1 LPART
6 TTRAPIATRLGQF
19 GRGPSHFWQPLPKCC
34 RPSVELTAY
43 KSYSIPADVLGAFAV
58 SHANVWRCGLKVTPV
73 PARFRLHPIL
83 ACRLPYRFPRGRFTR
98 LLRVRVPA
106 PWLPYRFPR
115 GRLRAAQRPG
125 IRSTSG
131 SGKKW
136 FVARNPSRR
145 PASARLRSVDDGGGM
160 EGQVPTV
167 CGVWRARW
175 RRQASIHAAINA
187 LAKVACGVSITAQ
200 ARSSIEMRTS
210 RSSCL
215 TQHWPSAN
223 TWLGQAHAFPRHVR
237 NSR

>member
-1 LPART
+1 LAWGAAFFSSRCQNAAD
-6 TTRAPIATRLGQF
+6 R
-19 GRGPSHFWQPLPKCC
+19 
-34 RPSVELTAY
+34 SVALTAY
-43 KSYSIPADVLGAFAV
+43 KSYSFPADDLGAFAV

-73 PARFRLHPIL
+73 PARFRLHPHL

-106 PWLPYRFPR
+106 PWLPYRFPRGRLGVGVTAFRQQPWLPYRFPR

-200 ARSSIEMRTS
+200 ARSSIEMRG
-210 RSSCL
+210 L
-215 TQHWPSAN
+215 HGHPA
-223 TWLGQAHAFPRHVR
+223 
-237 NSR
+237 